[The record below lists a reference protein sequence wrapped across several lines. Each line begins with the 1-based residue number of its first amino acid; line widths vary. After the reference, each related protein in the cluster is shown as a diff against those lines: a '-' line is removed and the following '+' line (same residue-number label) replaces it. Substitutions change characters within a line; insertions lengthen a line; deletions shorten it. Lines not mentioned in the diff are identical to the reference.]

1 MSGANW
7 QVKYWHSVWGVY
19 AGRLQGSRCAPC
31 TAKSTSIF
39 LNEVQPEIQ
48 FQKNSTVFDNCDA
61 NHKKEMNQKS
71 METVYRTWFLG
82 LIDNIDACTLYF
94 LYIKPLHLGFCPSR
108 CDSKCDQ
115 KSLKNV
121 QISTVWAS

>member
-1 MSGANW
+1 MISDNFKKAILL
-7 QVKYWHSVWGVY
+7 YVY
-19 AGRLQGSRCAPC
+19 YMGGIDLWLRVYCKKQINLLQW
-31 TAKSTSIF
+31 STTREKKV
-39 LNEVQPEIQ
+39 LY
-48 FQKNSTVFDNCDA
+48 STTVMLII
-61 NHKKEMNQKS
+61 KKEKNQKS
-71 METVYRTWFLG
+71 METAYRTWFLG

-115 KSLKNV
+115 KSLRNV